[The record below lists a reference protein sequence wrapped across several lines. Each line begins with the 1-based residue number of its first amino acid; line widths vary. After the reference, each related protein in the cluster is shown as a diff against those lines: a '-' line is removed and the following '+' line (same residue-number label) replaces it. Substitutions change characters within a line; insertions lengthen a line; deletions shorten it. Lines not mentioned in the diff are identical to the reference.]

1 MDLIE
6 GATGYLGIEIGRFLT
21 LRGRSVR
28 GLYRKNSSVGMVR
41 KLKENSIELVY
52 RGQVIRCRGTSRIR
66 VSASLTGTTGHHKHK
81 P

>member
-1 MDLIE
+1 MDLIV

-52 RGQVIRCRGTSRIR
+52 RGQVIRAAEPVGSGLAPR
-66 VSASLTGTTGHHKHK
+66 
-81 P
+81 